1 MKLWQFLSG
10 TIVATVLIGCS
21 DTSPNQ
27 AAESIPNVNVV
38 SGTITYRDKS
48 ALPDDALVT
57 VVLADASESNQPAK
71 ILSQMIFPAGQNQ
84 VPFQFSL
91 PYTQSQIINSKRIIV
106 TGRIELN
113 NQLLY
118 SNSKVDEVLT
128 NNKKEASIVLE
139 RVTD

>member
-10 TIVATVLIGCS
+10 TIVAIALIGCS
-21 DTSPNQ
+21 DTFPNQ
-27 AAESIPNVNVV
+27 AAEGIQNVNVV

-57 VVLADASESNQPAK
+57 VVLADASVPNQPAK
-71 ILSQMIFPAGQNQ
+71 ILSQIIFPAGQTQ

-91 PYTQSQIINSKRIIV
+91 PYTQSQIISAKRIIV

-118 SNSKVDEVLT
+118 SNSRVDEVIT
-128 NNKKEASIVLE
+128 NNRKEASIILD
-139 RVTD
+139 RATN